1 MCAKP
6 TSAAEPPVARS
17 AGAAGWSEE
26 DIRWEFLCEQ
36 AAELAAK
43 GSVTEA
49 APLWAEALFLA
60 RQSFAPDD
68 PRLATSIANHAFALR
83 RAGDGKTAAAL
94 FREALTIWDASG
106 ERIAALR
113 IARRA
118 RSSLFHL
125 RMEAKHW
132 TIYEATMRRRLE
144 AFAREGREALAA
156 LAEDRAAASRGV
168 ARWDAEKTPGYSDA
182 RKLLAAVL
190 LLVRTNEIGSAS
202 AAR

>member
-1 MCAKP
+1 VVE
-6 TSAAEPPVARS
+6 SPVARS
-17 AGAAGWSEE
+17 AAAAGWSDA
-26 DIRWEFLCEQ
+26 DIRWEFLSEQ
-36 AAELAAK
+36 AGELARA
-43 GSVTEA
+43 GRVTEA

-60 RQSFAPDD
+60 RQSFAPND

-83 RAGDGKTAAAL
+83 CGDAAADAL

-106 ERIAALR
+106 AWIAALR

-132 TIYEATMRRRLE
+132 ATYEATMRRRLE
-144 AFAREGREALAA
+144 AFAKEGREALAA
-156 LAEDRAAASRGV
+156 LADDRAAASSGLS
-168 ARWDAEKTPGYSDA
+168 RWSAEKSAGYTDA

-190 LLVRTNEIGSAS
+190 LLVRKNEIGAG
-202 AAR
+202 